1 MTDYNIIAKREDEID
16 KTNVAW
22 AGAISLLFVM
32 TNAGSVR
39 IIRCLKLKNT
49 NNLITII
56 VLITFYARGIMK
68 LKLVAGLFLMAAVGN
83 AYSET
88 LMSNGQPISVNLSN
102 KGTVSISN
110 CAEYVALRK
119 EGGTVND
126 YPGLSDPDF
135 REAQDALKNCYLDAY
150 ANENDLKEV
159 TPSLTTLSVANVVE
173 HFPAQAALAISDEE
187 VAKLKKNFIGKT
199 IIDTAPDLKSDGVR
213 MISTKTDSGYMV
225 WNRRAFEDSAGKMY
239 SFITLSS
246 FPLSGTYAS
255 LRTYQ
260 ILSEEEKVWTIKE
273 VTENSPL

>member
-1 MTDYNIIAKREDEID
+1 MMVT
-16 KTNVAW
+16 
-22 AGAISLLFVM
+22 
-32 TNAGSVR
+32 
-39 IIRCLKLKNT
+39 LKLLHT
-49 NNLITII
+49 NDFKTII

-68 LKLVAGLFLMAAVGN
+68 LKLVAGLFLMAAMGN
-83 AYSET
+83 AYCET

-102 KGTVSISN
+102 AGTASISN

-119 EGGTVND
+119 EGKTINN

-135 REAQDALKNCYLDAY
+135 REAQDALINCYMNAY
-150 ANENDLKEV
+150 ANDNGLKEV
-159 TPSLTTLSVANVVE
+159 TPSLTNLSVENVVK

-187 VAKLKKNFIGKT
+187 VAKLKKNYIGKT
-199 IIDTAPDLKSDGVR
+199 IIDTAPDLTSDDGR
-213 MISTKTDSGYMV
+213 MISQKTDSGYMI
-225 WNRRAFEDSAGKMY
+225 WNRKAFKDSAGKMY

-246 FPLSGTYAS
+246 FPLSGTYAA